1 MKKKMPKDPMLDL
14 VLTFLVVFL
23 LSWIEGKNVT
33 WVNVGVTVIV
43 WFLFEIVTL
52 LDALVKAIKDK
63 KANIIYSDNVTLMNT
78 KEEEA

>member
-1 MKKKMPKDPMLDL
+1 MLDL